1 MLAHIPIRWY
11 TVYADGRTGR
21 QQKRKTGK
29 NTMKTTIRAENGYT
43 VKKILNLKTG
53 EVKRILRDGDD
64 IILIADIA
72 SFEQYKDDI
81 ENNEGFNF
89 CECFETIKG
98 TKYIHYCDTEDDI
111 DYLVRLE
118 RR

>member
-1 MLAHIPIRWY
+1 M
-11 TVYADGRTGR
+11 RTGEPDDN
-21 QQKRKTGK
+21 KKKDRKT
-29 NTMKTTIRAENGYT
+29 TMKTTIKAKNGYT
-43 VKKILNLKTG
+43 VKKIVNRETG
-53 EVKRILRDGDD
+53 EIKRILRDGDD

-81 ENNEGFNF
+81 ENNEGFMF
-89 CECFETIKG
+89 CECFETVKG